1 MATKV
6 LMATKIPPVT
16 KVSIATKGLM
26 ATKVPI
32 KTKCTIAQNV
42 TLVVLAL
49 YLIWA
54 FLNKTQTFCLLCAT
68 VPSHFWLV
76 YIPTLPIINHIS
88 ALHCSAHR
96 KFLSISVR
104 FLVNSVGFFNF

>member
-6 LMATKIPPVT
+6 LMATKIPQVT
-16 KVSIATKGLM
+16 KVSIATKGVM
-26 ATKVPI
+26 ARKVPI

-54 FLNKTQTFCLLCAT
+54 GLNKTQTFCLLCAT
-68 VPSHFWLV
+68 VPSHF
-76 YIPTLPIINHIS
+76 TL
-88 ALHCSAHR
+88 L
-96 KFLSISVR
+96 F
-104 FLVNSVGFFNF
+104 